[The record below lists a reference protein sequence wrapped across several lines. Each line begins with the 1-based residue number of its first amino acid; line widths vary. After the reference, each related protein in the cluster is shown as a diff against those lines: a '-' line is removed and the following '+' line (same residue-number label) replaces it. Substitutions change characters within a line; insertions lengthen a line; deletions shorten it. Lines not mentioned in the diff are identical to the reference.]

1 MGHEFGI
8 IHMRFYTALF
18 AGIGLI
24 VSTAVSAQSGP
35 EPELGNVALHQAL
48 LDVGTDLSLM
58 CVATHPDDED
68 GATLTYFRKKYG
80 YKTYALLATRGEG
93 GQNEIGSELYE
104 ELGVIRTDEMARAS
118 GHTGAELH
126 FLDYAEYG
134 YSKNAEEAYAF
145 WGQEE
150 TLRRMVRKIR
160 ELRPDVI
167 ITHHGERGGHGQHQ
181 AVGRTLMIAFD
192 AAADPDVFPEQL
204 DAGLEPWQA
213 ARLYLRSFRGG
224 GEGSVKIPIGE
235 LDPVRGLTYA
245 QIAANALREHETQ
258 GMGFFI
264 DRFLTSRATSSYSL
278 MKEADGGT
286 QGATKIDAPS
296 GELFAGL
303 KDRVSKEARNVSKR
317 GISNLDSNDVIALL
331 AKSEGGEKARLNQL
345 AIALTELRL
354 TTRVSDT
361 TVTPGQQ
368 ISIDVELADY
378 GRPDGAQVTFS
389 LKTKPWF
396 KYSEPHA
403 DQQGVLDSGFVNTR
417 SIVTIPID
425 QTPTIPHADYLFKP
439 NFLEPQLTIVAEVKT
454 DSGTIR
460 LESVVFMDIAP
471 EVSVEYLNAP
481 YLVQTGQ
488 TQSSF
493 SLLVTNH
500 SPGPKEVTL
509 ELGASRGI
517 KLDQRIVTLSF
528 SGEDDQR
535 LVMVPAQIAKDITP
549 GDYSIFVRIRD
560 TEYESKGTA
569 RVVDLKVPEVKKV
582 GVIYSYDNT
591 FMDTLER
598 MAVPHVALEED
609 DFNARTLDEF
619 STIIVDIRAYLV
631 RPDLVANNQALLDY
645 VHRGGTMLVMY
656 QKTFEWKPEYAPYN
670 LQLSRNRVTVEE
682 APITVLQPH
691 HPLFT
696 TPNAMSDNDWDG
708 WRQERG
714 LYFPSK
720 WADEY
725 TALIDVKDPGENPP
739 PGSLLITHYG
749 QGTYLYTALGWYRQL
764 RDLHPGTLRIFA
776 NMLAL

>member
-1 MGHEFGI
+1 
-8 IHMRFYTALF
+8 MRFYSALF
-18 AGIGLI
+18 VGIGLI

-35 EPELGNVALHQAL
+35 ERELGNVALHQAL

-118 GHTGAELH
+118 EHTGAELH

-167 ITHHGERGGHGQHQ
+167 ITNHGERGGHGQHQ

-192 AAADPDVFPEQL
+192 AAADPEVFPEQI
-204 DAGLEPWQA
+204 DEGLEPWQA
-213 ARLYLRSFRGG
+213 ARLYLRSFRGRG
-224 GEGSVKIPIGE
+224 AGSVSIPFGE

-264 DRFLTSRATSSYSL
+264 DRFLTTRSSSSYSL
-278 MKEADGGT
+278 MKEAKGGT
-286 QGATKIDAPS
+286 QGGGNIDAPS

-303 KDRVSKEARNVSKR
+303 KDRVSQEARDLSEKGTAGATKEAAFS
-317 GISNLDSNDVIALL
+317 LL
-331 AKSEGGEKARLNQL
+331 AKAEGNEQSRLNTL
-345 AIALTELRL
+345 AVAMSELRL
-354 TTRVSDT
+354 RTKISDT
-361 TVTPGQQ
+361 LVTPGQNVT
-368 ISIDVELADY
+368 IDIEAADY
-378 GRPDGAQVTFS
+378 GISDVKEVRVGVRQIKNGKMHSVQFEDNPVRSRITTRATPKDFVTM
-389 LKTKPWF
+389 KF
-396 KYSEPHA
+396 K
-403 DQQGVLDSGFVNTR
+403 
-417 SIVTIPID
+417 VTIPTD
-425 QTPTIPHADYLFKP
+425 LEPTIPHADNLFKP
-439 NFLEPQLTIVAEVKT
+439 NFLKPQFAVVASVTTEHGPVT
-454 DSGTIR
+454 
-460 LESVVFMDIAP
+460 LESEILVDVAP
-471 EVSVEYLNAP
+471 KVSIEYLNAP
-481 YLVQTGQ
+481 YLVQQGDGEAT
-488 TQSSF
+488 F
-493 SLLVTNH
+493 SLLVINNT
-500 SPGPKEVTL
+500 PGAREVTL
-509 ELGASRGI
+509 DLSASRGI
-517 KLDQRIVTLSF
+517 ELAEKQITVSF
-528 SGEDDQR
+528 DEEDGQR
-535 LVMVPAQIAKDITP
+535 LITLPAKFNSDLSPDDYFISAK
-549 GDYSIFVRIRD
+549 VAD
-560 TEYESKGTA
+560 TGYEARGIA
-569 RVVDLKVPEVKKV
+569 RVVDVVIPKNKNV

-598 MAVPHVALEED
+598 MGVSHEALQED
-609 DFNARTLDEF
+609 DFTSDKLDEF

-631 RPDLVANNQALLDY
+631 RPDLIANNQTLLNY
-645 VHRGGTMLVMY
+645 VERGGTMLVMY
-656 QKTFEWKPEYAPYN
+656 QKTFEWKSKYAPYD
-670 LQLSRNRVTVEE
+670 LQLGRNRVTVEE
-682 APITVLQPH
+682 APITLLQPN

-696 TPNAMSDNDWDG
+696 TPNTMKDSDWDG

-725 TALIDVKDPGENPP
+725 TPLIDVKDPGENPP